1 MYAWLSKMGSYKK
14 TDGVPHTHTKMAGG
28 NIYIT
33 DEDYDEF
40 QRLYAKSFE
49 NGDRSMTF
57 SERRSDPVFK
67 MYFDID
73 ILDHKVIDNEYVTK
87 LVKVIQKT
95 TCTYFPSIGSDD
107 MRCVV
112 SSTQPKEVTQKRKV
126 EEIEGLA
133 PDPLPEPI
141 YDTFTKNGIHL
152 VYPFLNVDLQMA
164 LQIRFTVTLALEV
177 EFGKRDI
184 DSNPWSD
191 VIDKAPYFNGLKM
204 CGSVKT
210 YTCPEC
216 KTGSTQSPE
225 LSLVNIREFRRKHF
239 PRTQDGHINTKFEYG
254 RLDNLSRDEFKNSD
268 LSILLHRHTNVKACS
283 GCNGSKKKMEDRFYM
298 PTCVV
303 DVDGETID
311 HDTDIVKNSVYESVK
326 WTSIRCQYG
335 DECTDTY
342 RIPIGAQVAPMESRS
357 SRAPNIEKHL
367 IKLSHGLYRES
378 RNSDISLIDIEGMR
392 HWNGPEI
399 TDVKIIEK
407 IRDEIRRFN
416 PHYSEI
422 DVKNVFELNSAK
434 TQSDTSANV
443 SKIFNELNTHGNG
456 SGNHHNI
463 IKVTRTYTIRVGG
476 KGSNYCCNKTDD
488 HTSNTCYF
496 TIGQHSGLKQRCFSQ
511 KDIVYKGGGVT
522 CSKYSSK
529 NTVDISNSLHK
540 VLFKEELE
548 MPTSIISKSNRAG
561 DILKMGMG
569 DGSNKKQKIVS
580 SNSFSNLKKKK
591 VNWDALK

>member
-1 MYAWLSKMGSYKK
+1 MNQVNGNMYAWLSKMGSYKK

-28 NIYIT
+28 NIYIN

-57 SERRSDPVFK
+57 SERRSDPAFK

-73 ILDHKVIDNEYVTK
+73 ILDLKVLDSEYVAK
-87 LVKVIQKT
+87 MVKVIQKT
-95 TCTYFPSIGSDD
+95 TCTYFPSIEPEE

-112 SSTQPKEVTQKRKV
+112 STTQPKEVTQKRKV
-126 EEIEGLA
+126 EEIGGLS
-133 PDPLPEPI
+133 PDPVPEPI
-141 YDTFTKNGIHL
+141 YDTFIKNGIHL

-191 VIDKAPYFNGLKM
+191 IIDKAPYFNGLKM

-216 KTGSTQSPE
+216 KTGATQPSD
-225 LSLVNIREFRRKHF
+225 LSLTNIREFRRKHF
-239 PRTQDGHINTKFEYG
+239 PRTQNVTKFDYS

-283 GCNGSKKKMEDRFYM
+283 GCNGSKKKMEDRFYL
-298 PTCVV
+298 PIYVV
-303 DVDGETID
+303 DADGEIIC
-311 HDTDIVKNSVYESVK
+311 HDTEVVKSSMYESVK
-326 WTSIRCQYG
+326 WTSVRCPRG
-335 DECTDTY
+335 EDCTEMFC
-342 RIPIGAQVAPMESRS
+342 IPEGTQKAPMESRS
-357 SRAPNIEKHL
+357 SRASNIEKHL
-367 IKLSHGLYRES
+367 IKLSHGIYRES
-378 RNSDISLIDIEGMR
+378 RNSDISLNDIEGMR

-399 TDVKIIEK
+399 TDVETIEK
-407 IRDEIRRFN
+407 VRDEIRKFN
-416 PHYSEI
+416 PRYSDI

-434 TQSDTSANV
+434 AESDTSTHV
-443 SKIFNELNTHGNG
+443 SKIFKDLNTHGNG

-463 IKVTRTYTIRVGG
+463 IKVTRSYTVRVGG
-476 KGSNYCCNKTDD
+476 KGSNYCCNKEDD

-511 KDIVYKGGGVT
+511 KEIIYKGGGVT
-522 CSKYSSK
+522 CSKYCSTNK
-529 NTVDISNSLHK
+529 VDIVNSLRK

-548 MPTSIISKSNRAG
+548 TPTTITNKGNRAG
-561 DILKMGMG
+561 DVLKMGM
-569 DGSNKKQKIVS
+569 DNGSNKKQKVHS
-580 SNSFSNLKKKK
+580 EKKIMTD
-591 VNWDALK
+591 WDALK